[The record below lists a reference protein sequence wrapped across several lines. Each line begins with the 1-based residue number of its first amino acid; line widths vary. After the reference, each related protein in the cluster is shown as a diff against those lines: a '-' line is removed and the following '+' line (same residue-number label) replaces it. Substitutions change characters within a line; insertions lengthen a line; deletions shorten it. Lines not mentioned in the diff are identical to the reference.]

1 MTYRW
6 AKSPRQW
13 QYPTVSSSPSI
24 EPPRQP
30 PYLGVALTLAWFL
43 GLTTVQEGYV
53 ALRIARDP
61 LAVDSLRL
69 PSQVSEALV
78 NGLIECSRSALPV
91 ALAQVMLGAVLVIV
105 SAGLL
110 FGLRV
115 PLDFAVQTIGVNLAL
130 TGVAYYLNEPVR
142 RGIVTALVSLQ
153 SAETDSGLQHQAY
166 AWGFRIGLALHLLAL
181 AFSATVLTRPTVRRF
196 FTYPAPPRES

>member
-1 MTYRW
+1 
-6 AKSPRQW
+6 
-13 QYPTVSSSPSI
+13 
-24 EPPRQP
+24 
-30 PYLGVALTLAWFL
+30 LGVALTLAWFL

-69 PSQVSEALV
+69 PSEVSEALV
-78 NGLIECSRSALPV
+78 NGLLECSRSALPL

-115 PLDFAVQTIGVNLAL
+115 PLDFAVQAIGANWVL

-153 SAETDSGLQHQAY
+153 SAENSGLQQQAY
-166 AWGFRIGLALHLLAL
+166 AWGFRIGLGLHLLAL
-181 AFSATVLTRPTVRRF
+181 AFSAGVLTRPTVRRF